1 VIVQSEDLP
10 LSIVPVEQA
19 LQLVPALD

>member
-1 VIVQSEDLP
+1 VIVQSDDLP

-19 LQLVPALD
+19 LRLVLAPD

>member
-1 VIVQSEDLP
+1 VIVQSDDLP

-19 LQLVPALD
+19 LRLVPALE